1 VTGGTSNRCQVAI
14 SAIAQ
19 GLHEEGKVA
28 ITKFVK
34 STDADPIIGVLL
46 PIEGRGGKVRRIEK

>member
-1 VTGGTSNRCQVAI
+1 
-14 SAIAQ
+14 
-19 GLHEEGKVA
+19 LHEEGKVA